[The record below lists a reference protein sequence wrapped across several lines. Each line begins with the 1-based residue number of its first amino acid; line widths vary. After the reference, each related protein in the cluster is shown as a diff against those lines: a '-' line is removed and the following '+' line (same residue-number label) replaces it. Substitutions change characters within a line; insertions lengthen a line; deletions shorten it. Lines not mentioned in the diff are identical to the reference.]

1 VLETIQQSF
10 ERLDGSG
17 YPAALHGD
25 QIQIEGRILAVAN
38 SLIAM
43 VQPRPWREALD
54 KQTAI
59 NRLLSE
65 SDQYDRKVVA
75 ALLNFSENRAPEGW
89 LEE

>member
-1 VLETIQQSF
+1 VLETIEQSF

-17 YPAALHGD
+17 YPKALRGE
-25 QIQIEGRILAVAN
+25 QIHTEGRILAVAN
-38 SLIAM
+38 SLVAM
-43 VQPRPWREALD
+43 VQPRPWREALG

-59 NRLLSE
+59 NHLLAE

-75 ALLNFSENRAPEGW
+75 ALLNFSENQAPEGW